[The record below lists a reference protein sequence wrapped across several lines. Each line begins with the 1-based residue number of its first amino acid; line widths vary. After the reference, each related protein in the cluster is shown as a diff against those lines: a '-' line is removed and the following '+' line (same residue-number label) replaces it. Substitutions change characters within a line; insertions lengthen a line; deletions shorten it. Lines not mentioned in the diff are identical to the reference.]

1 VPAGRRRHPRPHDPG
16 ELPLRSV
23 ATALLLSAD
32 GQSGFHAPTIADFFP
47 DPVLFAGT
55 WFEFGRIQFVRMV
68 VAVFLALLFVLVAR
82 RATLVPGRLQS
93 GVEMLLDFIRTG
105 IAEDILGKRDAQRF
119 VPLLTTLFVS
129 VLGFNLTG
137 VIPGLNIAGT
147 SRIGLPIVLALWVY
161 VTYLWAG
168 VRKQGLG
175 GFLRSSLFPPGVP
188 PFLYVL
194 LTPVEFLQVFVL
206 RPATLALRLMA
217 NMVAGHLMLVLC
229 FSATAYFLLEAAPA
243 MKAFGV
249 LTFASGLVMT
259 LFEVFVAVLQ
269 AYIFAILTA
278 VYISMSLSEE
288 H

>member
-1 VPAGRRRHPRPHDPG
+1 MPAARHATPRPHDLG
-16 ELPLRSV
+16 ELELTSV
-23 ATALLLSAD
+23 ATALALSAD
-32 GQSGFHAPTIADFFP
+32 GGAGFQAPTIADFFP

-68 VAVFLALLFVLVAR
+68 VALALVLLFVVVAR
-82 RATLVPGRLQS
+82 RATVVPGRLQS
-93 GVEMLLDFIRTG
+93 AVEWVLDFVRTG
-105 IAEDILGKRDAQRF
+105 IAEDILGKKDAPRY
-119 VPLLTTLFVS
+119 VPLLTTLFVA

-147 SRIGLPIVLALWVY
+147 SRIGLPLVLALWVY
-161 VTYLWAG
+161 VMYLSAG

-175 GFLRSSLFPPGVP
+175 RFLRSSLFPPGVP

-229 FSATAYFLLEAAPA
+229 FSATGYFLIEAAPA